1 MTNRNGAVKTIKAA
15 AHAPNRPAV
24 NDPDMPKRAPGYT
37 PVAAPA
43 GGRGA
48 LDAWLPGALDGYR
61 PAPGARNGG
70 ADIAARLAAY
80 ARKGSN

>member
-1 MTNRNGAVKTIKAA
+1 MTNRNGAVKTVKAA
-15 AHAPNRPAV
+15 WINPRPV

-70 ADIAARLAAY
+70 ADIAARMAAY
-80 ARKGSN
+80 ASTVGR